1 MAVLKCPICNQ
12 FLVGFEWTKT
22 AKGKNWLKHKEKGEW
37 HDCPNKK
44 LKKKTS
50 TSPGQRKIWPQGS
63 VFLPHQYDSN
73 EPGFYCLTCGH
84 DLGGFENMSDN
95 CDACGRSTNQ
105 TEFRYPKDL

>member
-63 VFLPHQYDSN
+63 VFLQ
-73 EPGFYCLTCGH
+73 
-84 DLGGFENMSDN
+84 NMSDN

>member
-1 MAVLKCPICNQ
+1 MAVVKCPICNQ

-50 TSPGQRKIWPQGS
+50 SSPGQRKIWPQGS
-63 VFLPHQYDSN
+63 AFLAGTYDSD
-73 EPGFYCLTCGH
+73 EVGHYCDNGH
-84 DLGGFENMSDN
+84 YLGGSRNLPDK
-95 CDACGRSTNQ
+95 CPVCKCSTTV
-105 TEFRYPKDL
+105 TEFRWPK